1 MQQGGQIMASDL
13 HKVMTRDEAI
23 EEFQRD
29 MLPFL
34 ILDEARWQGGEWSH
48 VDAAHRREAWNN
60 WTDALCKDRRISD
73 WQYENWSQPEC
84 CEG

>member
-1 MQQGGQIMASDL
+1 MASDL
-13 HKVMTRDEAI
+13 HKVMTREEAI

-48 VDAAHRREAWNN
+48 VDAAHRSETWNN
-60 WTDALCKDRRISD
+60 WTDALCRDRRISD